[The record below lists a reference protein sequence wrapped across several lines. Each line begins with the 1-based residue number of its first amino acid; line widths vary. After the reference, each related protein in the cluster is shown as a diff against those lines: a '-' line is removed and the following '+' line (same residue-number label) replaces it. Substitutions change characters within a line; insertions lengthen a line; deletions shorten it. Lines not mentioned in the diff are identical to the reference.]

1 MTEKV
6 NREKKH
12 LSKSRQ
18 EIFNTHRKKL
28 EEIIVNLSED
38 IKEYQRKLK
47 LLGPQN
53 KTIEV
58 ISKRILAKLSE
69 NNYEIIQI
77 ILNKK
82 KKNK

>member
-38 IKEYQRKLK
+38 IKEY
-47 LLGPQN
+47 
-53 KTIEV
+53 
-58 ISKRILAKLSE
+58 
-69 NNYEIIQI
+69 
-77 ILNKK
+77 
-82 KKNK
+82 